1 VTRPNRFTLFVAL
14 AAIVAI
20 VVVAL
25 VASGG
30 GDTQLVSGDALAQAA
45 RATEKLPGASVT
57 ADATID
63 VDGLAKPLKMH
74 LEGVSDS
81 RGHSGRLAGAYSN
94 FPKKVPGQT
103 PDGDVPVE
111 MISVLP
117 DLYMK
122 SPLFDQALPDGKSW
136 LHIDFAK
143 TGRKLGIGDPTQF
156 GTADPSQIVSNLRAT
171 SERVERVGSEDVRGV
186 ATTHY
191 KATVELKKLPALV
204 PPSERAAARQKS
216 ERLIQLLGADSYPM
230 EVWVDRK
237 HLVRRVDVKMEMRVQ
252 GQSMTMDMMSE
263 MYAFGPKPKAKRPP
277 AGETYEAPSP

>member
-1 VTRPNRFTLFVAL
+1 MAVAVIAL
-14 AAIVAI
+14 A
-20 VVVAL
+20 
-25 VASGG
+25 SSGGG

-81 RGHSGRLAGAYSN
+81 RGHSGRLAGAYAD
-94 FPKKVPGQT
+94 FPKELPGQT
-103 PDGDVPVE
+103 PDGKVPVE
-111 MISVLP
+111 MVMVLP
-117 DLYMK
+117 DVYMK
-122 SPLFDQALPDGKSW
+122 SPLFDKALPEGKSW

-143 TGRKLGIGDPTQF
+143 TGRQLGIGDPTQF
-156 GTADPSQIVSNLRAT
+156 GTADPSQVVSNLRAT
-171 SERVERVGSEDVRGV
+171 SDRVERLGTEDVRGV

-204 PPSERAAARQKS
+204 PPSERPAATQKS
-216 ERLIQLLGADSYPM
+216 ERLIHLLGADSYPI

-237 HLVRRVDVKMEMRVQ
+237 HVVRRMDLTMKMQVQ
-252 GQSMTMDMMSE
+252 GQSMTMDMRSE
-263 MYAFGPKPKAKRPP
+263 MYDFGPKPRAKRPP
-277 AGETYEAPSP
+277 AGEVYEAPSP